1 MTLAL
6 LSVWDKTGIIDL
18 AKTLATKNIGI
29 LSSGGTA
36 KTLRE
41 GGIPVKDISEYT
53 NFPEMMNGRIKTLH
67 PKVHGGLLGR
77 RGTDDAIMQEHGIEG
92 IDILCVNLYPF
103 EEMSKKSL
111 PLDELIEFVDIG
123 GPAMIRAAS
132 KNFKDVAVI
141 VDPSDYPMMIDAIN
155 NGGFTYEQR
164 LNLAAK
170 AFTRTAAYDAAISN
184 YLNDIGSEFPST
196 YTVQFTN
203 GRHLRYGENPHQKA
217 AVYGA
222 SGIAGQTI
230 LQGKEMSYNNY
241 LDVHAAVNLCRE
253 LTSPGTVI
261 VKHNNPCGAAV
272 GVTQLESYLKARE
285 VDPISAYGSVVAM
298 NSPVGKD
305 VANEICSTFVEVL
318 IAPSFTDDAREIMK
332 KKENMRLLI
341 LPPEVSSDEL
351 RTINGGVLVQ
361 RTPEYEDG
369 WTVVSKRTPTETE
382 IAAMKFAWKIV
393 KYAKSNAI
401 VYSNATELVGIGVGQ
416 MNRADSAKIAVMK
429 AKEFGRTMKDTVVAS
444 DAFLPFTDTLE
455 IAAAAGATSLIQPGG
470 SIRDAEVIAKA
481 DELNIAMVF
490 TGTRHF
496 RH

>member
-1 MTLAL
+1 
-6 LSVWDKTGIIDL
+6 
-18 AKTLATKNIGI
+18 
-29 LSSGGTA
+29 
-36 KTLRE
+36 
-41 GGIPVKDISEYT
+41 
-53 NFPEMMNGRIKTLH
+53 
-67 PKVHGGLLGR
+67 
-77 RGTDDAIMQEHGIEG
+77 MQEHGIEG

-103 EEMSKKSL
+103 EEMSKKNL
-111 PLDELIEFVDIG
+111 PLDDLIEFVDIG

-141 VDPSDYPMMIDAIN
+141 VDPNDYPMMIDAIN

-164 LNLAAK
+164 LSLAAK

-184 YLNDIGSEFPST
+184 YLNDIDSEFPST

-217 AVYGA
+217 AVYGT
-222 SGIAGQTI
+222 SGIAGQVT

-253 LTSPGTVI
+253 LASPGTVI
-261 VKHNNPCGAAV
+261 VKHNNPCGVAV

-285 VDPISAYGSVVAM
+285 VDPVSAYGSVVAM

-305 VANEICSTFVEVL
+305 VASEICSTFVEVL

-341 LPPEVSSDEL
+341 LPPEVFSDEL
-351 RTINGGVLVQ
+351 RTINGGVLIQ
-361 RTPEYEDG
+361 RTPDYEDG

-393 KYAKSNAI
+393 KYAKSNSI

-481 DELNIAMVF
+481 DELNIAMIF

>member
-1 MTLAL
+1 
-6 LSVWDKTGIIDL
+6 
-18 AKTLATKNIGI
+18 
-29 LSSGGTA
+29 
-36 KTLRE
+36 
-41 GGIPVKDISEYT
+41 
-53 NFPEMMNGRIKTLH
+53 
-67 PKVHGGLLGR
+67 
-77 RGTDDAIMQEHGIEG
+77 
-92 IDILCVNLYPF
+92 
-103 EEMSKKSL
+103 
-111 PLDELIEFVDIG
+111 
-123 GPAMIRAAS
+123 
-132 KNFKDVAVI
+132 
-141 VDPSDYPMMIDAIN
+141 MMIDAIN

-170 AFTRTAAYDAAISN
+170 AFARTAAYDAAISN
-184 YLNDIGSEFPST
+184 YLNGIGSEFPST

-217 AVYGA
+217 AVYGT
-222 SGIAGQTI
+222 SGIAGQTT

-241 LDVHAAVNLCRE
+241 LDVHAAINICHE
-253 LTSPGTVI
+253 LASPGTVI
-261 VKHNNPCGAAV
+261 VKHNNPCGVAV

-285 VDPISAYGSVVAM
+285 VDPVSAYGSVVAM

-341 LPPEVSSDEL
+341 LPPDVSSNEL

-361 RTPEYEDG
+361 KTPDYEDE
-369 WTVVSKRTPTETE
+369 WTVVSKRTPTEAE

-429 AKEFGRTMKDTVVAS
+429 AKEFGRTMKDPAVAS

-470 SIRDAEVIAKA
+470 SIRDAEDIAKA
-481 DELNIAMVF
+481 NELNIAMVF
-490 TGTRHF
+490 TKTRYF